1 MPAPTADRPS
11 PWTIRKLIR
20 WAAGYLEKHGA
31 DSPRLS
37 AEVLLATVLG
47 TSRIDLYV
55 NYAKP
60 LESTELDKFKQL
72 LLRRARREPLA
83 YITGEKEFWSMALR
97 VTPAVLIPRPE
108 TECLVEAALA
118 VMAQPL
124 PTGPGRIL
132 EVGTGSGAIVI
143 ALASEQS
150 QHRYTA
156 TDVSAAAVRVAAENA
171 RRHGVDHRIDFICA
185 DGFDAIV
192 PGGRP
197 FDIIVSNPPYIRS
210 GELAHLAPEIYNYEP
225 HLALD
230 GTENGLAVI
239 RRMIEQA
246 PAFLKA
252 GGRLLMEIAHDQD
265 NDVRKLG
272 AAADAY
278 ADIAFRRDLNGHMRV
293 VVLTK
298 K

>member
-252 GGRLLMEIAHDQD
+252 GGRLLMEIAYDQD